1 MATPAVAAG
10 MVLPSPPQATAGLQ
24 QGWRVSEGKG
34 NKEGNDGSNKGGR
47 RATATR
53 AIVVATTLVDK
64 DAGNGDGN
72 EGGGRQWGWGWYGN
86 GKGDM
91 DGGRAMVMATK
102 RAVAMA
108 TRVMG
113 KDEGNGKVIRVIAM
127 ATRGQWQAMTTND
140 NGINVNDNDHNGI

>member
-1 MATPAVAAG
+1 
-10 MVLPSPPQATAGLQ
+10 
-24 QGWRVSEGKG
+24 
-34 NKEGNDGSNKGGR
+34 
-47 RATATR
+47 
-53 AIVVATTLVDK
+53 
-64 DAGNGDGN
+64 
-72 EGGGRQWGWGWYGN
+72 
-86 GKGDM
+86 
-91 DGGRAMVMATK
+91 MVMATK